1 MSKVQISEIAQH
13 FSTGVFH
20 KVYDHISD
28 DACWEVVGTSCF
40 NDKSAIIDNCNSVTE
55 YFNSVHTEF
64 TIHNVVMEGNKVV
77 VNGTARFSKG
87 EKILSI
93 VSACDLYMFNDEH
106 QLTNIISYCI
116 TINE

>member
-13 FSTGVFH
+13 FSTGVFY
-20 KVYDHISD
+20 KVYDFISE
-28 DACWEVVGTSCF
+28 DACWEVVVTSCL
-40 NDKSAIIDNCNSVTE
+40 NGKSAIIDNCKKVAE
-55 YFNSVHTEF
+55 YFNTVQTEF
-64 TIHNVVMEGNKVV
+64 TIQNVVMEGNKVV
-77 VNGTARFSKG
+77 VNGTARFRKD